1 VKVGD
6 LVQHPGSVAHT
17 GECAAGIIVEVLDW
31 ESFEVKSALEGV
43 MVLWDHGEICYSPVD
58 ELEVISESR

>member
-1 VKVGD
+1 MKVGD

-17 GECAAGIIVEVLDW
+17 GMCAAGIIVKVLDW
-31 ESFEVKSALEGV
+31 RKHNPEGV

-58 ELEVISESR
+58 ELEVVSESR